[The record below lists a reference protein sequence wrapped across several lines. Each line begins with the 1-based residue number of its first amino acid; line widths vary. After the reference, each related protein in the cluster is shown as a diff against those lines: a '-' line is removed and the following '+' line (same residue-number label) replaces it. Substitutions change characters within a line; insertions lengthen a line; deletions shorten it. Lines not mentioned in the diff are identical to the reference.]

1 LLFHNNSFNAPRLNG
16 DNKIVQEKEGQKNM
30 GQSRH
35 FKSGQ
40 KAPNNGVYVEIGDT
54 ESNVNNPKKIKL
66 KAGDRFP
73 ETSND
78 ERVWTYQH
86 KP

>member
-1 LLFHNNSFNAPRLNG
+1 MKEIPIMGTLLTEIIILKR
-16 DNKIVQEKEGQKNM
+16 EGGCRM
-30 GQSRH
+30 GQNRQ
-35 FKSGQ
+35 FRSGQ
-40 KAPNNGVYVEIGDT
+40 KAPNNGVYIEVGDT
-54 ESNVNNPKKIKL
+54 GDNVLNPKKIKL

-78 ERVWTYQH
+78 ERIWTYQR

>member
-1 LLFHNNSFNAPRLNG
+1 
-16 DNKIVQEKEGQKNM
+16 M
-30 GQSRH
+30 GQSRQ

-40 KAPNNGVYVEIGDT
+40 KAPNNGLYIEIGET
-54 ESNVNNPKKIKL
+54 GSGVKNPRKVKM

-73 ETSND
+73 ENSND
-78 ERVWTYQH
+78 DRYWSYMP